1 MDERSDHVSALA
13 IYLPNGRTKGGFVV
27 ATSSDRSKTIVYVTA
42 GQVRLLLA
50 ALDAMKEDRDKGLE
64 PEMRGWRRLEAL
76 AELSA
81 DPESWVA
88 EPDSIRKSLRR
99 IETRV
104 TLRIFERKRGLGVRI
119 ITDDHDV
126 MGTSVGK

>member
-64 PEMRGWRRLEAL
+64 PEMRGW
-76 AELSA
+76 
-81 DPESWVA
+81 
-88 EPDSIRKSLRR
+88 
-99 IETRV
+99 
-104 TLRIFERKRGLGVRI
+104 
-119 ITDDHDV
+119 
-126 MGTSVGK
+126 